1 LPPAEFP
8 IKGSLLKNAV
18 SVVWEGTR
26 PYLCGEFYGLFLARQ
41 KNGIYPLVVL
51 PFFAENG
58 SAVQGCDANAAE
70 QSAAAW
76 LKKGK
81 QKKQQSMAAK
91 TDNFQSPDY
100 FNVDELLTDEQ
111 KLVRESVRN
120 YVKKEI
126 SPIIEDYAQRAE
138 FPQQIVKQMGELG
151 VFGPTIPEQYGGGG
165 LDYIS
170 YGLMMQELER
180 GDSGVRSTA
189 SVQGSLVMFPIYQYG
204 SEEQRNKYLPKL
216 ASGEW
221 LGCFGLTEPNHGSDP
236 SSMLTNIKDAGD
248 HVLLNGAKMWISNAP
263 FSQVAVV
270 WAKDEAGDIRGL
282 VVERGMEG
290 FSTPTTHG
298 KWSLRA
304 SATGELV
311 FDNVK
316 VPKEN
321 IFPNVKG
328 LKGPLGCLTKARY
341 GIAWGAIG
349 AAMDCYHIALEYSK
363 ERVQF
368 GKPIGGFQLQ
378 QKKLAEMVTEI
389 TKAQLLNWRL
399 GVLMNEGK
407 VTPQQVSMAKRNAC
421 EVATNIC
428 RDARQ
433 MLGGMGITGE
443 YPVMRHMMNLE
454 SVITYEGTHDIHL
467 LITGMDVTGLNAF
480 K

>member
-1 LPPAEFP
+1 
-8 IKGSLLKNAV
+8 
-18 SVVWEGTR
+18 
-26 PYLCGEFYGLFLARQ
+26 
-41 KNGIYPLVVL
+41 
-51 PFFAENG
+51 
-58 SAVQGCDANAAE
+58 
-70 QSAAAW
+70 
-76 LKKGK
+76 
-81 QKKQQSMAAK
+81 MAAR
-91 TDNFQSPDY
+91 TDLFNSPDY
-100 FNVDELLTDEQ
+100 FLVDELLTEEH
-111 KLVRESVRN
+111 KLIRESVRS

-126 SPIIEDYAQRAE
+126 TPIIEDYAQKAE
-138 FPQQIVKQMGELG
+138 FPQQIVKQLG
-151 VFGPTIPEQYGGGG
+151 DLGCFGPTIPFEYGGGG

-204 SEEQRNKYLPKL
+204 SEEQRKKYLPKL

-236 SSMLTNIKDAGD
+236 GGMLTTIKDAGD
-248 HVLLNGAKMWISNAP
+248 HVILNGAKMWISNAP

-270 WAKDEAGDIRGL
+270 WAKNEAGEIQGL
-282 VVERGMEG
+282 IVERGMEG
-290 FSTPTTHG
+290 FTTPTTHG

-321 IFPNVKG
+321 IFPNIKG

-341 GIAWGAIG
+341 GIAWGVIG
-349 AAMDCYHIALEYSK
+349 AAMDCYDTALRYSK
-363 ERVQF
+363 EREQF
-368 GKPIGGFQLQ
+368 GRPIGGFQLQ
-378 QKKLAEMVTEI
+378 QKKLAEMITEI

-399 GVLMNEGK
+399 GVLMSEGRA
-407 VTPQQVSMAKRNAC
+407 TPQQVSMAKRNSC
-421 EVATNIC
+421 DIATNIC